1 MGLKPSGPSGP
12 SPEELAAQAQREAD
26 LKKQKEMADIEAER
40 LRKERISSTG
50 YKNRLGRASL
60 IATSELGVT
69 DKLG

>member
-1 MGLKPSGPSGP
+1 
-12 SPEELAAQAQREAD
+12 
-26 LKKQKEMADIEAER
+26 MADIEAER